1 MEKCVPYVLY
11 VLQRKGVINMPKLT
25 YTFSLSC
32 SKCGGEPK
40 QKAKGF
46 SCHFMPQRPQASM
59 HVDNVSSQTFL
70 KKCATAPRSTYAKL
84 G

>member
-1 MEKCVPYVLY
+1 MS
-11 VLQRKGVINMPKLT
+11 MLT

-59 HVDNVSSQTFL
+59 HEDNVSAQTL
-70 KKCATAPRSTYAKL
+70 KKCATAPKSAYAKL